1 MRLFPIL
8 RWLTMAVALLA
19 GLLLAGMPAHAQPL
33 VQTNPLQQLGNFTTQ
48 QRQEIIAIVRD
59 ALRTDPSLLRDA
71 ITALQEDEERQKSSA
86 ARGAITEL
94 SQALTRSPGDPVAGN
109 PAGDVTVVEFY
120 DVRCPYCRRMLPVV
134 AELLKRDPGVRI
146 VYKDFPILG
155 PASTL
160 AARALLAAHKQGGY
174 LKMHTVLMTGAP
186 ALDQDGLRAATNRA
200 GLDWDRLQ
208 RDMNDPDIAAR
219 IAANLALG
227 KRLEIRGTPAYV
239 IGQQI
244 LPGAVDVADLVA
256 AVAAARRSR

>member
-8 RWLTMAVALLA
+8 RWLMLSVVLLA
-19 GLLLAGMPAHAQPL
+19 VSPAHAQP
-33 VQTNPLQQLGNFTTQ
+33 NPLQQLGNFTTQ
-48 QRQEIIAIVRD
+48 QRQEIIAIIRD

-86 ARGAITEL
+86 ARGAIAEL
-94 SQALTRSPGDPVAGN
+94 NQALTRAPGDPVAGN

-134 AELLKRDPGVRI
+134 AELLRRDPGVRF

-174 LKMHTVLMTGAP
+174 LKMHTALMTGAP
-186 ALDQDGLRAATNRA
+186 ALDQDGLRAATGRA
-200 GLDWDRLQ
+200 GLDWERLQ
-208 RDMNDPDIAAR
+208 RDMNDPEIAAR

-227 KRLEIRGTPAYV
+227 KRLEIQGTPAYI
-239 IGQQI
+239 IGDQV
-244 LPGAVDVADLVA
+244 LPGAVEVADLLA
-256 AVAAARRSR
+256 AVAVARRSR